1 MTVRHLGILSVL
13 IGSFVSSSAVFAQ
26 APAPS
31 SMYSGNFGGGLAV
44 TNGNTNTRSFNLSGA
59 IVRDPKTRN
68 VMKGTASYLRGSQ
81 NDLLN
86 LDRTA
91 INMRD
96 EYSISQR
103 TYTFGQLDYLRDQ
116 FKEMIFFWAPTAGL
130 GYKLINTDR
139 TQLTVDGGAGGVL
152 EKNPGIPS
160 SKSGSVA
167 AGHHFQR
174 KISSTAAVTEGLSS
188 VWKTQDFG
196 DSLSNFTAG
205 LTTAVSG
212 KLQLKLEFVDSYK
225 NRPPTI
231 SIKKNDT
238 AFVTTFAMKF

>member
-1 MTVRHLGILSVL
+1 MTVRHLGMLSVL

-26 APAPS
+26 APAPT

-59 IVRDPKTRN
+59 IVRDPKTKN
-68 VMKGTASYLRGSQ
+68 VIKGTASYLRGSQ

-160 SKSGSVA
+160 SKSGSVT

>member
-1 MTVRHLGILSVL
+1 MMVRRLGILSVL
-13 IGSFVSSSAVFAQ
+13 LGSFVVAGAAFAQ

-68 VMKGTASYLRGSQ
+68 VIKGAASYLRGSQ

-103 TYTFGQLDYLRDQ
+103 TYTFGQLDYVRDQ
-116 FKEMIFFWAPTAGL
+116 FKQMIFFWAPTAGV
-130 GYKLINTDR
+130 GYKFINTDR
-139 TQLTVDGGAGGVL
+139 TQLAVDGGAGGVL

-160 SKSGSVA
+160 SKSGSLT
-167 AGHHFQR
+167 AGHRFQR
-174 KISSTAAVTEGLSS
+174 KISSTAALTEGLSS
-188 VWKTQDFG
+188 VWKTSDFG
-196 DSLSNFTAG
+196 DSLTNFSAG